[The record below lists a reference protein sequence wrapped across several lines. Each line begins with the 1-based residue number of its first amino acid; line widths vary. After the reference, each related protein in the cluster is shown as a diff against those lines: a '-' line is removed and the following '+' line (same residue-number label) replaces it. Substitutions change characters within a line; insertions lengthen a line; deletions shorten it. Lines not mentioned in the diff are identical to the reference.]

1 MSMRTPKFEAWRMAE
16 REVESAERQ
25 FRDSGFDI
33 GLEDREKICSQ
44 LAALK
49 AARARARQAWREA
62 TEEEADPASRSS

>member
-1 MSMRTPKFEAWRMAE
+1 MRTPKYEAWKVAE

-49 AARARARQAWREA
+49 AARARARLTWREA
-62 TEEEADPASRSS
+62 SEEEAELASRSS

>member
-1 MSMRTPKFEAWRMAE
+1 MAE

-33 GLEDREKICSQ
+33 GLGDREKICGQ

-49 AARARARQAWREA
+49 AARARARQAWLDA
-62 TEEEADPASRSS
+62 SEEETDPGSRSG